1 MCVSVCIC
9 LAGFTWPEDF
19 CDWEKACSPHSPE
32 VPPHSHQWHSLWK
45 VHGDQVSA
53 PTLRLFFPII
63 CQYSGFLCLIL
74 SPTQRGAN
82 SHLSP
87 PLLDA
92 TVLQR
97 ITLPQHM
104 DAVPGPCSRAVFSQF
119 SVQGHSTRVHCRA
132 PKHSLSL
139 LQGWEVLIDFL
150 QRHTA
155 VLGSVKSKEYVTQN
169 SL

>member
-1 MCVSVCIC
+1 MHLSCRVHLTRRLLWLRKGLFSPLPGGASALTSMTQPVES
-9 LAGFTWPEDF
+9 AWWPSL
-19 CDWEKACSPHSPE
+19 CSHSPSLL
-32 VPPHSHQWHSLWK
+32 PHYLPVLK
-45 VHGDQVSA
+45 V
-53 PTLRLFFPII
+53 
-63 CQYSGFLCLIL
+63 LCSIL